1 MLLVETTPHLTAVSV
16 NPGPPASV
24 TAQTGATM
32 DCVLTAMRDRGYG
45 FAAHPGLGDLSLG
58 GVLAVGAHG
67 TGVPAAHELLGPV
80 HRFGSMSDLVESLTA
95 VVWDPARRA
104 YTLQT
109 FDRSDGRC
117 RALLVHLGRALV
129 AEATLRIG
137 GDAYLRCES
146 RCDIPADEVFAAP
159 ARAGPGSFAATVE
172 RCGRV
177 EATWLPFTTAP
188 WMKCW
193 SLAPTRPARAKAVTG
208 PYNYP
213 FADQVSKE
221 ASDLLRQV
229 ITTNGSSTP
238 AFCNALMAATI
249 AGLAASG
256 NSDIWGRSSDVLLHA
271 RPTKLRV
278 TTLSYAIVT
287 RRAAIQRVISEFYAY
302 LSAAVADYQARGQY
316 PMNGPLEVRVTG
328 LDGTSPAVMAPQ
340 LSPIRPRC
348 DRPDWDVAVWLD
360 VATMPGTPA
369 ANEFYRQTEA
379 WIHANYAGVYA
390 AARPEWSK
398 GWGYTADRGAC
409 TNAAMLATTIPDAY
423 RVGQLPGDGWD
434 AAKAPTTPWTRATSS
449 AARSWTRS
457 SGDLRGSAS
466 APHMAGCS
474 DDGTAAGTH
483 RSERCACE
491 TPPRGHR
498 CARELSVDLSRCLRD
513 RRSRPPR
520 DPSRGC
526 PGSCSCPH
534 PRGCPGSCSC
544 PRPGRSR

>member
-1 MLLVETTPHLTAVSV
+1 
-16 NPGPPASV
+16 
-24 TAQTGATM
+24 
-32 DCVLTAMRDRGYG
+32 
-45 FAAHPGLGDLSLG
+45 
-58 GVLAVGAHG
+58 
-67 TGVPAAHELLGPV
+67 
-80 HRFGSMSDLVESLTA
+80 MSDLVQSLTA

-104 YTLQT
+104 YALKT

-137 GDAYLRCES
+137 GDACRCES

-177 EATWLPFTTAP
+177 EATWLPFTAAP

-193 SLAPTRPARAKAVTG
+193 SLAPTRPARAKAVTR

-221 ASDLLRQV
+221 SSDLLRQV

-287 RRAAIQRVISEFYAY
+287 RRADIQRVVSEFYAY
-302 LSAAVADYQARGQY
+302 LSAALADYQARGQY

-434 AAKAPTTPWTRATSS
+434 AAKS
-449 AARSWTRS
+449 AYHAL
-457 SGDLRGSAS
+457 D
-466 APHMAGCS
+466 
-474 DDGTAAGTH
+474 
-483 RSERCACE
+483 
-491 TPPRGHR
+491 
-498 CARELSVDLSRCLRD
+498 
-513 RRSRPPR
+513 PR
-520 DPSRGC
+520 DVFSSSFLDALLG
-526 PGSCSCPH
+526 
-534 PRGCPGSCSC
+534 
-544 PRPGRSR
+544 